1 MQEAQDTPGFPDQPV
16 LARVWR
22 GDHVESQHRGAWVVS
37 DTSGQVLEGAGE
49 VDWPFFVRSSIKSLQ
64 ALPLIETGAAER
76 WGYTPSELA
85 LTLSSHNGEQQ
96 HTRAALGIL
105 ERLGLDEGALQCGVQ
120 TPDDPEARR
129 LLLCAGLDP
138 GAIHN
143 NCSGKHVGF
152 LALARHLGQDEGR
165 YLDPASEVQQLV
177 RRAVLEFTGLDHARL
192 TTAID
197 GCNAP
202 TFRMPLGSL
211 ATAFARVSNPDGLE
225 PGRRDACLAML
236 SAVAAHPAMIAGE
249 HKRLCTALVRASEG
263 RLFPKIGA
271 EGVYVVGCRG
281 EDRALAVKI
290 DDGSLRAVHAVVLSL
305 LERLGWLDAEA
316 LTDLQTFSG
325 RVLKNRIGR
334 EVGRIEVLDQSP

>member
-1 MQEAQDTPGFPDQPV
+1 MHDAQDTPEFPDQPV

-22 GDHVESQHRGAWVVS
+22 GDHVESQHRGAWVVT

-49 VDWPFFVRSSIKSLQ
+49 VDWPFFARSSIKSLQ

-85 LTLSSHNGEQQ
+85 LTLSSHNAELQ
-96 HTRAALGIL
+96 HTRAAQGIL
-105 ERLGLDEGALQCGVQ
+105 ERLELDVDALQCGAQ

-129 LLLCAGLDP
+129 ALLCAHQDP
-138 GAIHN
+138 CAIHN

-152 LALARHLGQDEGR
+152 LALARHLDQDPAH
-165 YLDPASEVQQLV
+165 YLDPTSEVQQLV
-177 RRAVLEFTGLDHARL
+177 RRAVLDLTGLDESQL
-192 TTAID
+192 TMAID

-202 TFRMPLGSL
+202 TFRMPLRSL

-225 PGRRDACLAML
+225 PERRDACLGML

-249 HKRLCTALVRASEG
+249 HKRLCTALVRASDG

-271 EGVYVVGCRG
+271 EGVYAVGHRG
-281 EDRALAVKI
+281 ADRALGVKI
-290 DDGSLRAVHAVVLSL
+290 DDGGLRGLHAVVLSQ
-305 LERLGWLDAEA
+305 LERLGWLDSQA
-316 LTDLQTFSG
+316 LSSLDPFRG
-325 RVLKNRIGR
+325 RVLQNRMGR
-334 EVGRIEVLDQSP
+334 DVGHIEVLEPA

>member
-1 MQEAQDTPGFPDQPV
+1 MQDAQDTPGFPDQPV

-22 GDHVESQHRGAWVVS
+22 GDHVESQHRGAWVVT

-49 VDWPFFVRSSIKSLQ
+49 VDWPFFARSSIKSLQ
-64 ALPLIETGAAER
+64 ALPLIETGAAEH
-76 WGYTPSELA
+76 WEYTPSELA

-96 HTRAALGIL
+96 HTHAARGIL
-105 ERLGLDEGALQCGVQ
+105 TRLGLPEDALQCGVQ
-120 TPDDPEARR
+120 TPDDPAARTALVR
-129 LLLCAGLDP
+129 RGQDP

-152 LALARHLGQDEGR
+152 LALARHLGEDEGR

-177 RRAVLEFTGLDHARL
+177 RRAVVDLTGLDEALL

-197 GCNAP
+197 GCSAP
-202 TFRMPLGSL
+202 TFRMPLRSL

-225 PGRRDACLAML
+225 PGRRQACLDML
-236 SAVAAHPAMIAGE
+236 SSVAAHPAMVAGE
-249 HKRLCTALVRASEG
+249 HKRLCTALVRASQG

-271 EGVYVVGCRG
+271 EGIYAVGLRG
-281 EDRALAVKI
+281 GDRALSVKI
-290 DDGSLRAVHAVVLSL
+290 DDGGLRGLHAVVLSL

-316 LTDLQTFSG
+316 LSTLEPYRG
-325 RVLKNRIGR
+325 RVLKNRMGR
-334 EVGRIEVLDQSP
+334 EVGRIDVLA